1 MNSQSKGLSM
11 LGLAMK
17 AGKVSSGEFA
27 TEQAVKS
34 GSAYLVILAETASA
48 NTQKKFR
55 NMCAY
60 YKVPCIL
67 FGDKEQ
73 LGRAIGREYRSSL
86 AVCEAHFAEK
96 IAALLAE
103 AYGLR
108 PERSVDGC
116 RKHENRRKRRKDH
129 WKRKIQKI
137 WK

>member
-1 MNSQSKGLSM
+1 M

-73 LGRAIGREYRSSL
+73 LGREYRSSL

-103 AYGLR
+103 A
-108 PERSVDGC
+108 
-116 RKHENRRKRRKDH
+116 
-129 WKRKIQKI
+129 
-137 WK
+137 

>member
-1 MNSQSKGLSM
+1 M

-67 FGDKEQ
+67 FGGQ
-73 LGRAIGREYRSSL
+73 RAAWKS
-86 AVCEAHFAEK
+86 H
-96 IAALLAE
+96 
-103 AYGLR
+103 
-108 PERSVDGC
+108 
-116 RKHENRRKRRKDH
+116 RKRIPFFPCRM
-129 WKRKIQKI
+129 
-137 WK
+137 

>member
-1 MNSQSKGLSM
+1 M

-60 YKVPCIL
+60 YKVAMHS
-67 FGDKEQ
+67 FWGQ
-73 LGRAIGREYRSSL
+73 RAAGRAIGREYRSSL

-103 AYGLR
+103 A
-108 PERSVDGC
+108 
-116 RKHENRRKRRKDH
+116 
-129 WKRKIQKI
+129 
-137 WK
+137 

>member
-67 FGDKEQ
+67 
-73 LGRAIGREYRSSL
+73 LGTKSSL
-86 AVCEAHFAEK
+86 EEPS
-96 IAALLAE
+96 E
-103 AYGLR
+103 
-108 PERSVDGC
+108 
-116 RKHENRRKRRKDH
+116 ENTVLPLPYVKR
-129 WKRKIQKI
+129 ILQK
-137 WK
+137 K

>member
-1 MNSQSKGLSM
+1 M

-34 GSAYLVILAETASA
+34 GSAYLVILAETA

-103 AYGLR
+103 A
-108 PERSVDGC
+108 
-116 RKHENRRKRRKDH
+116 
-129 WKRKIQKI
+129 
-137 WK
+137 

>member
-1 MNSQSKGLSM
+1 M

-60 YKVPCIL
+60 Y
-67 FGDKEQ
+67 
-73 LGRAIGREYRSSL
+73 LGTKSSL
-86 AVCEAHFAEK
+86 EEPS
-96 IAALLAE
+96 E
-103 AYGLR
+103 
-108 PERSVDGC
+108 
-116 RKHENRRKRRKDH
+116 ENTVLPLPYVKR
-129 WKRKIQKI
+129 ILQK
-137 WK
+137 K

>member
-103 AYGLR
+103 AVAGDWLAFLSAFGVY
-108 PERSVDGC
+108 EDC
-116 RKHENRRKRRKDH
+116 RDS
-129 WKRKIQKI
+129 ISFLLCD
-137 WK
+137 

>member
-1 MNSQSKGLSM
+1 MAKEKKKLPLAAYIFAGLV
-11 LGLAMK
+11 LGILVAMK

-103 AYGLR
+103 A
-108 PERSVDGC
+108 
-116 RKHENRRKRRKDH
+116 
-129 WKRKIQKI
+129 
-137 WK
+137 

>member
-1 MNSQSKGLSM
+1 M

-60 YKVPCIL
+60 YKVPCSLEEPSEENTVLPLPYVKRIL
-67 FGDKEQ
+67 
-73 LGRAIGREYRSSL
+73 
-86 AVCEAHFAEK
+86 
-96 IAALLAE
+96 
-103 AYGLR
+103 
-108 PERSVDGC
+108 
-116 RKHENRRKRRKDH
+116 
-129 WKRKIQKI
+129 QK
-137 WK
+137 K

>member
-1 MNSQSKGLSM
+1 M

-27 TEQAVKS
+27 TD
-34 GSAYLVILAETASA
+34 LVILAETASA

-103 AYGLR
+103 A
-108 PERSVDGC
+108 
-116 RKHENRRKRRKDH
+116 
-129 WKRKIQKI
+129 
-137 WK
+137 

>member
-73 LGRAIGREYRSSL
+73 LGRAIGREYRSTL

-103 AYGLR
+103 A
-108 PERSVDGC
+108 
-116 RKHENRRKRRKDH
+116 
-129 WKRKIQKI
+129 
-137 WK
+137 

>member
-1 MNSQSKGLSM
+1 M

-27 TEQAVKS
+27 TEKS

-103 AYGLR
+103 A
-108 PERSVDGC
+108 
-116 RKHENRRKRRKDH
+116 
-129 WKRKIQKI
+129 
-137 WK
+137 

>member
-1 MNSQSKGLSM
+1 M

-34 GSAYLVILAETASA
+34 GSAYLVILTASA

-103 AYGLR
+103 A
-108 PERSVDGC
+108 
-116 RKHENRRKRRKDH
+116 
-129 WKRKIQKI
+129 
-137 WK
+137 

>member
-55 NMCAY
+55 NMCEFY
-60 YKVPCIL
+60 QVPIYFYK
-67 FGDKEQ
+67 DKDT
-73 LGRAIGREYRSSL
+73 LGHAMGKEFRASL
-86 AVCEAHFAEK
+86 AILDEG
-96 IAALLAE
+96 LAK
-103 AYGLR
+103 GI
-108 PERSVDGC
+108 
-116 RKHENRRKRRKDH
+116 RRH
-129 WKRKIQKI
+129 LETEEE
-137 WK
+137 

>member
-27 TEQAVKS
+27 TE
-34 GSAYLVILAETASA
+34 
-48 NTQKKFR
+48 QKKFR

-103 AYGLR
+103 A
-108 PERSVDGC
+108 
-116 RKHENRRKRRKDH
+116 
-129 WKRKIQKI
+129 
-137 WK
+137 

>member
-1 MNSQSKGLSM
+1 M

-55 NMCAY
+55 DMCAY
-60 YKVPCIL
+60 
-67 FGDKEQ
+67 
-73 LGRAIGREYRSSL
+73 IGREYRSSL

-103 AYGLR
+103 A
-108 PERSVDGC
+108 
-116 RKHENRRKRRKDH
+116 
-129 WKRKIQKI
+129 
-137 WK
+137 

>member
-1 MNSQSKGLSM
+1 M

-34 GSAYLVILAETASA
+34 GLVILAETASA

-103 AYGLR
+103 A
-108 PERSVDGC
+108 
-116 RKHENRRKRRKDH
+116 
-129 WKRKIQKI
+129 
-137 WK
+137 